1 MAAENRLDYLRKQF
15 TKIDEETFC
24 KIVACDTTPTKKY
37 ASWLLRLNSKSNL
50 NLDNLND
57 AIQAIELFD
66 SLKDSLPKEYRD
78 VNTFQSISSLLF
90 SINSWLIKR
99 FNENENTVSFLKKG
113 AELLFEN
120 EDIFIVRLL
129 SFEGSVNYGSN
140 TKWCTLQPGTFVEYS
155 SKGPLYIVQC
165 KTNKYRDD
173 FSEKSQ
179 LYFASGE
186 YRNSANTAIDLI
198 KIAVKNPQLYNCFS
212 FIKDVK
218 GISKDTDLFA
228 FFNLNIMES
237 SVVVDIANR
246 FGIKILSFLK
256 EINKDL
262 LDNLFEHFGEKAY
275 DEIPYSKEKLI
286 SFVSKVENGL
296 KRIIKKG
303 EYEISNEMIKES
315 VKLFPENILLV
326 ECEDEEIWKEV
337 IEKESW
343 LFKKSPFYKN
353 AEKTFEV
360 IMKINEYV
368 LNYIDAVKLFTESQ
382 RAEIAIAIINN
393 GCDNDLT
400 LLASL
405 GELKEVNQIKIV
417 KKVPASIHY
426 LVLPTERTFEAHK
439 SAKEKE
445 RLKEEK
451 AEKERQERRKES
463 MCGDPFSTWDS
474 MGDYNDD
481 KPDYR
486 QYNYDNGNV
495 YDVWTNSLI
504 EQIIQQSD
512 GSRIKVIKDREGRVI
527 QTVRIYK
534 SRNV

>member
-24 KIVACDTTPTKKY
+24 KIVACDVTPTKKY

-57 AIQAIELFD
+57 AIQAVELFE
-66 SLKDSLPKEYRD
+66 SLKDSLPKEHRD
-78 VNTFQSISSLLF
+78 INTFQSISSLLF
-90 SINSWLIKR
+90 SVNSWLIKR

-120 EDIFIVRLL
+120 EDIFIVKLL

-155 SKGPLYIVQC
+155 SKGPLYIVYC
-165 KTNKYRDD
+165 KTDKYQKD
-173 FSEKSQ
+173 FSQKSQ
-179 LYFASGE
+179 LYFATGE
-186 YRNSANTAIDLI
+186 YRNVENTAIDLI

-212 FIKDVK
+212 FIKDIK
-218 GISKDTDLFA
+218 GINKDTDLFA

-262 LDNLFEHFGEKAY
+262 LDDLFEHFGEKAY

-286 SFVSKVENGL
+286 SFVHKVENGL

-326 ECEDEEIWKEV
+326 DCEDEEIWKEV

-360 IMKINEYV
+360 IMKVNEYV
-368 LNYIDAVKLFTESQ
+368 LNYVDAVKLFTESQ
-382 RAEIAIAIINN
+382 RAEIAIAIVNN

-405 GELKEVNQIKIV
+405 GELKEVTQIKIV

-426 LVLPTERTFEAHK
+426 LVLPTEKTFEVQK
-439 SAKEKE
+439 DAKEKE

-451 AEKERQERRKES
+451 LKKETEERRKKSIYES
-463 MCGDPFSTWDS
+463 PFSTWNS
-474 MGDYNDD
+474 IGDYGDYDSNDY
-481 KPDYR
+481 KHNYK
-486 QYNYDNGNV
+486 QYGYD
-495 YDVWTNSLI
+495 DVWTNSLT
-504 EQIIQQSD
+504 EQIIEQED
-512 GSRIKVIKDREGRVI
+512 GSRLLIRRDKEGRVI
-527 QTVRIYK
+527 KTTRI
-534 SRNV
+534 R